1 MSRSLPAFRGHA
13 YDDQVDSTTQVLEGA
28 FLLPRGLGPPGPEHG
43 QFATAAS
50 RTALGQIRPRPSG
63 LRWSRTVLLEPQ
75 PQPAFPDPASS
86 FPVSSEKFPVRWNP
100 CVSGKLLTAKAFA
113 GNVLPK
119 AGPFTPEF
127 PVFSLLNRDLG

>member
-43 QFATAAS
+43 QFATAAL

-75 PQPAFPDPASS
+75 PQPAFPRSQLPLSLSS
-86 FPVSSEKFPVRWNP
+86 KKFPCSVEPMR
-100 CVSGKLLTAKAFA
+100 
-113 GNVLPK
+113 
-119 AGPFTPEF
+119 
-127 PVFSLLNRDLG
+127 LG